1 MLSFIKD
8 ILVMSKKRKK
18 AILFSYFLAFFE
30 SGFANMPLFL
40 SALLIGNILTTNV
53 SENFTITLLALMV
66 ISIVIRSI
74 LKYYISKLD
83 QGSTCLM
90 FSDERIFTG
99 NVIKKQNM
107 GFFSKHNIGKL
118 VSVLTNDMAFIENN
132 GVFALAKLTCA
143 IISIAFSSVILFV
156 INYKIGLVYII
167 ITMCSIIL
175 LTVFHKKSVKDAEV
189 LKQAFQELIDAVVE
203 YVQGISVIKAFHL
216 KEERFNKVSNT
227 FEKIKDVYTFYEQKS
242 IPFLLANMCLC
253 SIGSAIVIYLSVN
266 MGSNNPLVL
275 PFSVLMVLYSFN
287 AFSPLMN
294 IATTISMINVSKA
307 GLDRY
312 NSIRNLKTDN
322 NIKSSCILENKDIC
336 FKNVSFAYE
345 KENVIED
352 ISVTF
357 KQNEMTAL
365 VGESGSGK
373 STIINLIARF
383 WETNNGEITLGN
395 INVNNIPSSDFYD
408 NFSMVFQNVY
418 LFNDTIQNNIT
429 IGNENASKEDIVN
442 ACKKARCY
450 DFIMALPNGFDT
462 IIEEGGNSLS
472 GGEKQR
478 ISIARA
484 ILKDAPIILLDEAT
498 ASIDLDN
505 EAFIQQAI
513 NELIKNKTLIVIAHK
528 LSSIKHADKIIV
540 LKNKKIHE
548 VGTHE
553 ELISL
558 NGEYKKLWDIRIK

>member
-1 MLSFIKD
+1 MSLLEIK
-8 ILVMSKKRKK
+8 
-18 AILFSYFLAFFE
+18 
-30 SGFANMPLFL
+30 
-40 SALLIGNILTTNV
+40 
-53 SENFTITLLALMV
+53 
-66 ISIVIRSI
+66 
-74 LKYYISKLD
+74 
-83 QGSTCLM
+83 
-90 FSDERIFTG
+90 
-99 NVIKKQNM
+99 
-107 GFFSKHNIGKL
+107 
-118 VSVLTNDMAFIENN
+118 
-132 GVFALAKLTCA
+132 
-143 IISIAFSSVILFV
+143 
-156 INYKIGLVYII
+156 
-167 ITMCSIIL
+167 
-175 LTVFHKKSVKDAEV
+175 
-189 LKQAFQELIDAVVE
+189 
-203 YVQGISVIKAFHL
+203 
-216 KEERFNKVSNT
+216 
-227 FEKIKDVYTFYEQKS
+227 
-242 IPFLLANMCLC
+242 
-253 SIGSAIVIYLSVN
+253 
-266 MGSNNPLVL
+266 
-275 PFSVLMVLYSFN
+275 
-287 AFSPLMN
+287 
-294 IATTISMINVSKA
+294 NVSKTFVNTSGEKITA
-307 GLDRY
+307 
-312 NSIRNLKTDN
+312 
-322 NIKSSCILENKDIC
+322 NKDIC
-336 FKNVSFAYE
+336 LSINSGETYG
-345 KENVIED
+345 I
-352 ISVTF
+352 
-357 KQNEMTAL
+357 

-528 LSSIKHADKIIV
+528 LSSIKQADKIIV